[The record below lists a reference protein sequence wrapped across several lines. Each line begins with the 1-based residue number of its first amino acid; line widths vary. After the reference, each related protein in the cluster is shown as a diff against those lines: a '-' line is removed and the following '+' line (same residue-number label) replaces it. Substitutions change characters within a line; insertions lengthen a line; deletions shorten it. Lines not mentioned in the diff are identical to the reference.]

1 MSDVVAPDPDHDPDA
16 GGSAELAVDV
26 TAFLPPGV
34 AVGPETVTEA
44 DDADEADEVA
54 VADEAARTEA
64 PVDLAPE
71 AAPEPARAPLDV
83 ANLERIE
90 AEFAA
95 VDLALAALDD
105 GSYGRCVVCAEPI
118 DEALLAADP
127 VRRGCAAH
135 PQAAPA

>member
-1 MSDVVAPDPDHDPDA
+1 MSDVVAPDPDHDADA
-16 GGSAELAVDV
+16 GGSADLAVDV

-54 VADEAARTEA
+54 VAEA